1 MLLRGS
7 QPHLAVPQAAPRR
20 PGQREVR
27 RLKAGLRLVAP
38 RSSSEGPS
46 PPPPGAWSPSRLRP
60 PPPSPPAPTVRVLTP
75 CPRGQQR
82 APPSSG
88 GLSPGE
94 APRSQSPR
102 SQSPHTFPFTF
113 PRTPPPPP
121 RERACGRL
129 RPQTQKFRRDR
140 RSACPQSRSWSPAAD
155 GDPPTAGT
163 GAGAPQPQTDR
174 DAGRGLHVG
183 SVVLCW
189 ARGAG
194 AGPRPDWGACPP
206 TSSVGPASSAMSQR
220 WGGVGGGCPNSSFSR
235 VPGPRWQ
242 SGET

>member
-1 MLLRGS
+1 MPGLRPASGR
-7 QPHLAVPQAAPRR
+7 PRR
-20 PGQREVR
+20 PHPRPPSGSSLHAHAGSSA
-27 RLKAGLRLVAP
+27 RLRARAVC
-38 RSSSEGPS
+38 
-46 PPPPGAWSPSRLRP
+46 PPGRRRAPSLRAPSLRTLSRSPSR
-60 PPPSPPAPTVRVLTP
+60 
-75 CPRGQQR
+75 
-82 APPSSG
+82 
-88 GLSPGE
+88 E
-94 APRSQSPR
+94 
-102 SQSPHTFPFTF
+102 
-113 PRTPPPPP
+113 PP

-140 RSACPQSRSWSPAAD
+140 RSACPRSRSWSPAAD